1 MMYKDFDISYIQPC
15 VERNGIDEKG
25 NVVSYRDSWHTG
37 DGWYIAERKS
47 PALVLTSKD
56 SLSDIKLQID
66 VAYEEER

>member
-25 NVVSYRDSWHTG
+25 NVVSYRDSWLTG

-47 PALVLTSKD
+47 PALILTSKD